1 MKRRVFGLVVV
12 LIGVLSL
19 CACKEAEEPELSE
32 MDEFIAGFK
41 AKHPDGYQLS
51 DGWYEETYYRNG
63 TMELFDQ
70 IKRKFVGYCSFTDSD
85 KSIPDFVSFKTNDFE
100 YWTLEGYYW
109 RNDKQIERHS
119 NLKRGNYYWWETKYD
134 YSLDTSF
141 QFTVTK
147 APTLF
152 TNKIS
157 GCFGYFN
164 FLDEYNYLPEIIAHP
179 TRYSSSHPF
188 NSYNYLSISVTN
200 NVIKIIKEKNL
211 EDYRFNT
218 YVSEYYFDE
227 NYELIRIV
235 RSDHITYNRED
246 GGRYINIDWTLEKTE
261 KRNLGESMEY
271 DQEADVEEGAW
282 IAIHPDG
289 LTAWYA
295 VPPDVSDLIPKK
307 DDWYKTTLKRE

>member
-19 CACKEAEEPELSE
+19 CACKEAEEPELSD

-51 DGWYEETYYRNG
+51 DGWYEETFHITNTNYFSNLARYKQ
-63 TMELFDQ
+63 L
-70 IKRKFVGYCSFTDSD
+70 KREFVGYCSFTDSEESESD
-85 KSIPDFVSFKTNDFE
+85 SVSFKTNDFE
-100 YWTLEGYYW
+100 YKSLESYYW
-109 RNDKQIERHS
+109 RNDKQIERRS
-119 NLKRGNYYWWETKYD
+119 NFDGENYYWWETKYE
-134 YSLDTSF
+134 YSSYTSF

-157 GCFGYFN
+157 GCIGRFD
-164 FLDEYNYLPEIIAHP
+164 FLQEYNYLPEIIAHP
-179 TRYSSSHPF
+179 TTHTASHPF
-188 NSYNYLSISVTN
+188 NTYNYLSISVTN
-200 NVIKIIKEKNL
+200 NVIKIIKEKNVL
-211 EDYRFNT
+211 DYRFNT

-235 RSDHITYNRED
+235 RSDHITYNIET
-246 GGRYINIDWTLEKTE
+246 GGQYIDIDWTLEKTE

-271 DQEADVEEGAW
+271 DQEVDVEEGAW
-282 IAIHPDG
+282 IARHPN
-289 LTAWYA
+289 WY
-295 VPPDVSDLIPKK
+295 
-307 DDWYKTTLKRE
+307 DWTQ

>member
-1 MKRRVFGLVVV
+1 MKRRMFGLVVV

-70 IKRKFVGYCSFTDSD
+70 RKREFVGYCSFTDLDETESD
-85 KSIPDFVSFKTNDFE
+85 SVSFKTNDFE
-100 YWTLEGYYW
+100 YKSLESYYW
-109 RNDKQIERHS
+109 RNDKQIDRRS

-134 YSLDTSF
+134 YSLETSF

-157 GCFGYFN
+157 GCIGRFD
-164 FLDEYNYLPEIIAHP
+164 FLQEYNYLPEIIAHP
-179 TRYSSSHPF
+179 TTHTASHPF
-188 NSYNYLSISVTN
+188 NTYNYISISVTN

-211 EDYRFNT
+211 DAYRFNT
-218 YVSEYYFDE
+218 YLSEYYFDE

-271 DQEADVEEGAW
+271 DQEVDVEEGAW

-289 LTAWYA
+289 MNVTSY
-295 VPPDVSDLIPKK
+295 DLIPKK
-307 DDWYKTTLKRE
+307 DDWCIKLD

>member
-1 MKRRVFGLVVV
+1 MFGLVVV

-188 NSYNYLSISVTN
+188 N
-200 NVIKIIKEKNL
+200 
-211 EDYRFNT
+211 
-218 YVSEYYFDE
+218 
-227 NYELIRIV
+227 ELCLFLCFC
-235 RSDHITYNRED
+235 SFSSSNRN
-246 GGRYINIDWTLEKTE
+246 R
-261 KRNLGESMEY
+261 
-271 DQEADVEEGAW
+271 
-282 IAIHPDG
+282 H
-289 LTAWYA
+289 
-295 VPPDVSDLIPKK
+295 
-307 DDWYKTTLKRE
+307 KRENRKAGEQSLRLFFCLSLRSAYARALCPIIPARLSVHACYTR